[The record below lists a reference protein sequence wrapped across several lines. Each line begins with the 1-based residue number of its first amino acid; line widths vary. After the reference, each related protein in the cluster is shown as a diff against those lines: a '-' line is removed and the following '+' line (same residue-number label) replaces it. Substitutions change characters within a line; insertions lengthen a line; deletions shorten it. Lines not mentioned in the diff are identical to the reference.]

1 MFKKLIDDTL
11 KSPNGKWSRKNLTTF
26 VSFVIAILLSFIV
39 IGGNIIFNMSI
50 DNNAVIII
58 FGFLTMAGYQGSLAL
73 KDKID
78 NRKTKHSSNEEEIN
92 G

>member
-26 VSFVIAILLSFIV
+26 VSFVIAILLSFII
-39 IGGNIIFNMSI
+39 IGGNISFKIPI

-78 NRKTKHSSNEEEIN
+78 NRNSSLNKEETS
-92 G
+92 